1 MIFFLTLTV
10 SWTFHMKDLKWKKY
24 GGAGLVSEQLEALYA
39 ELNERVEATYTYIFT
54 IYLFCAC
61 D

>member
-1 MIFFLTLTV
+1 
-10 SWTFHMKDLKWKKY
+10 MKDFKWKKY